1 LRAVLFNFTCKY
13 NIFCFSQQCHLFV
26 PVGVVVGEKT
36 TLQHLVRAERQKKYS
51 GILYAAVF

>member
-1 LRAVLFNFTCKY
+1 MQ
-13 NIFCFSQQCHLFV
+13 IQHLFYPHNNFPLCTV

-51 GILYAAVF
+51 GILCAAVF